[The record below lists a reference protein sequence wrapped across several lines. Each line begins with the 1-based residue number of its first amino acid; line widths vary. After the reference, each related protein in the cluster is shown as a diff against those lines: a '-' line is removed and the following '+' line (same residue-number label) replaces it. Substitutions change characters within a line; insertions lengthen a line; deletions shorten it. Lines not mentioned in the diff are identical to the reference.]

1 MTKKGKKRVIALSA
15 AFVMLFYIHYT
26 RNHRRKETCFVINK
40 GNITYSGG
48 TIYIGSKKYIESLG
62 EVGPGDVLVI
72 DERRSEDPNLKVLDS
87 YKIIRPSV
95 RNEIIDA
102 LLYYEDKYPTNW
114 DRTKPSMVNEW
125 DAHNW
130 MRYFGIREE
139 RTTDTDF
146 NNADE
151 KQYTLRIK
159 K

>member
-48 TIYIGSKKYIESLG
+48 TIYIGNKKYIESLG
-62 EVGPGDVLVI
+62 EVEPGDVRVI
-72 DERRSEDPNLKVLDS
+72 DERRSEDPNMKVLDS

-102 LLYYEDKYPTNW
+102 LLYFPLSNPNISLYGK
-114 DRTKPSMVNEW
+114 
-125 DAHNW
+125 
-130 MRYFGIREE
+130 
-139 RTTDTDF
+139 TDTST
-146 NNADE
+146 
-151 KQYTLRIK
+151 QYSQTLFLRLTFSWSNSSLRSLLFSPRTSAYNE
-159 K
+159 